1 MSDLLRLQLGARP
14 WLPADDVTPLE
25 VLNEYDIPL
34 SGLIEQEGMT
44 FLYAC
49 LLGELEELNIWAY
62 SHLSEAEAGRL
73 RSLLED
79 DLAAAI
85 DEALANRML
94 VVALAHDAKLADWGP
109 LDAGMEGPLGLAA
122 RFTNQLRRHLSLT
135 PQDVDALERLRAP
148 ASR

>member
-1 MSDLLRLQLGARP
+1 MSDLLRLQQGARP
-14 WLPADDVTPLE
+14 WLPADNVTPLE
-25 VLNEYDIPL
+25 ILNEYDIPL
-34 SGLIEQEGMT
+34 SGLIEQGGMT
-44 FLYAC
+44 FLYVC

-62 SHLSEAEAGRL
+62 SHLSEAETGRL
-73 RSLLED
+73 RSLIED

-94 VVALAHDAKLADWGP
+94 VVALAHDAKLVDWAP
-109 LDAGMEGPLGLAA
+109 LDAGMEGPLGLAT

>member
-1 MSDLLRLQLGARP
+1 MSDLPLLQQGARP
-14 WLPADDVTPLE
+14 WLPADNVTALE
-25 VLNEYDIPL
+25 VLNEYDMPL
-34 SGLIEQEGMT
+34 SGLIEQGGMT
-44 FLYAC
+44 FLYVC

-94 VVALAHDAKLADWGP
+94 VVALAHDAKLVDWAP
-109 LDAGMEGPLGLAA
+109 LDAGHGGTARLGSALHEPAA
-122 RFTNQLRRHLSLT
+122 AAPVIDTARR
-135 PQDVDALERLRAP
+135 
-148 ASR
+148 

>member
-1 MSDLLRLQLGARP
+1 MSDLLLLQQGARP
-14 WLPADDVTPLE
+14 WLPADNVTPLE
-25 VLNEYDIPL
+25 ILNEYDIPL
-34 SGLIEQEGMT
+34 SGLIEQGGMT
-44 FLYAC
+44 FLYVC

-62 SHLSEAEAGRL
+62 SHLSEAEVGRL

-85 DEALANRML
+85 DEALA
-94 VVALAHDAKLADWGP
+94 HDAKLVDWLP

-122 RFTNQLRRHLSLT
+122 RFTNQLRRRLSLT
-135 PQDVDALERLRAP
+135 QQDVDALERLRAP